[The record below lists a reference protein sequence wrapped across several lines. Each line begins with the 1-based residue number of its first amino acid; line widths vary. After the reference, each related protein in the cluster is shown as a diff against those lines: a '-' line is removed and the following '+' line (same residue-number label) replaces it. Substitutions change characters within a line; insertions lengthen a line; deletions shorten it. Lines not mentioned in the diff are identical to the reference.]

1 MSPRSRSF
9 LLAGLGGLLLF
20 AATPPAWFPGAEFLV
35 VAGLAVHFAI
45 AAAPA
50 RSLGASYL
58 LGCVYMATFSWSTHH
73 VLWFAYAA
81 IVLLGGGYFVLTS
94 AIVRMAPLAVRAPT
108 FALASAAGFWLRS
121 VMPEIYYPH
130 GQPAHC
136 LWQWP
141 ELLGAVTVGGEV
153 LLNALLALLAAVLV
167 EAWQSWR
174 TAQVAWRRAR
184 RQFVAAVGVIALATI
199 VGDVVHARCR
209 ASGADVVRLA
219 AIEPGLHPVREY
231 EGLSEKEFWA
241 TWRARFLERL
251 VQPTRELLAA
261 AAPPELV
268 LWPESSV
275 HEAVPAAELVGGASR
290 APASG
295 PILRTLAGL
304 LPASDAQLLLGAN
317 VKVGVDRMTPAA
329 LLLDLPTARIVGH
342 QEKRALVPG
351 GEFPPL
357 FALLPA
363 AAGQWIRDT
372 FADVMRM
379 VPDGVPGRELP
390 PLRTRRGV
398 PFGVL
403 LCYDNAFPGPAAA
416 QVAAGARFFVVLSNE
431 SWFQG
436 GDQLWQLVAMS
447 VLRARETATPM
458 LRCTQDGWTVA
469 IGGDGR
475 MLADLP
481 PMVGRQPSHRKLQF
495 DLPLG
500 TGAVLPMASLRA
512 GAGPFAFG
520 ACLLVFLHACVRWAK
535 LRAARTASR
544 AAATGVPGG
553 ERSGS

>member
-1 MSPRSRSF
+1 MNGSLRHAS
-9 LLAGLGGLLLF
+9 LAVGGSLLLS

-35 VAGLAVHFAI
+35 VLGLALHFAVATT
-45 AAAPA
+45 AARPLW
-50 RSLGASYL
+50 SSYL
-58 LGCVYMATFSWSTHH
+58 LGCVCMATFSWSTHH

-94 AIVRMAPLAVRAPT
+94 AVLRTAPSAWRAPV

-136 LWQWP
+136 WWQWP

-153 LLNALLALLAAVLV
+153 LLNALLALLAAALA
-167 EAWQSWR
+167 EAWASWR
-174 TAQVAWRRAR
+174 TAVVPWPRAR
-184 RQFVAAVGVIALATI
+184 NQLAGAAALFVVSTLVGEVVHRRNVAVGGELVRVAT
-199 VGDVVHARCR
+199 
-209 ASGADVVRLA
+209 
-219 AIEPGLHPVREY
+219 IEPGLHPVLEFA
-231 EGLSEKEFWA
+231 GLSEKSFTVE
-241 TWRARFLERL
+241 WRARFRERL
-251 VQPTRELLAA
+251 VEPTRALLADA
-261 AAPPELV
+261 VAPELV
-268 LWPESSV
+268 LWPESSIY
-275 HEAVPAAELVGGASR
+275 EAVPASELANGPATAR
-290 APASG
+290 A
-295 PILRTLAGL
+295 LRTLAGV
-304 LPASDAQLLLGAN
+304 LPASDTQLLLGAN
-317 VKVGVDRMTPAA
+317 VQLGDDRMTPAA
-329 LLLDLPTARIVGH
+329 FLVDLPKALIVGH

-363 AAGQWIRDT
+363 AAGRWIRDT
-372 FADVMRM
+372 FASVMRM

-416 QVAAGARFFVVLSNE
+416 QVAAGARFLTVLSNE

-436 GDQLWQLVAMS
+436 GDQLRQLVAMS
-447 VLRARETATPM
+447 VLRARETATP
-458 LRCTQDGWTVA
+458 LVRCTQDGWTVA

-475 MLADLP
+475 LLSELP
-481 PMVGRQPSHRKLQF
+481 PLVGRQPASRILRV

-500 TGAVLPMASLRA
+500 AGRELPMASLRA
-512 GAGPFAFG
+512 AAGPFA
-520 ACLLVFLHACVRWAK
+520 ALASLLVLLHGCWRWAK

>member
-1 MSPRSRSF
+1 MNGPLRQA
-9 LLAGLGGLLLF
+9 LLAVGGGMLLF
-20 AATPPAWFPGAEFLV
+20 AATPPAWFSGAEFLV
-35 VAGLAVHFAI
+35 VLGLAVHFVVATT
-45 AAAPA
+45 AARP
-50 RSLGASYL
+50 LWASYL

-94 AIVRMAPLAVRAPT
+94 VVLRAAPMPWRAPV

-136 LWQWP
+136 WWQWP

-153 LLNALLALLAAVLV
+153 LLNALIALLAAALA
-167 EAWQSWR
+167 EAWASWR
-174 TAQVAWRRAR
+174 TASVPWGRA
-184 RQFVAAVGVIALATI
+184 QKQLVAAASSLAVVTF
-199 VGDVVHARCR
+199 VGDVVHSRNLA
-209 ASGADVVRLA
+209 ASGEVVRIA
-219 AIEPGLHPVREY
+219 AIEPGLHPVLEFAA
-231 EGLSEKEFWA
+231 LSEKAFLAE
-241 TWRARFLERL
+241 WRARFRERL
-251 VQPTRELLAA
+251 VEPTRVLLADA
-261 AAPPELV
+261 AAPELV
-268 LWPESSV
+268 LWPESSIY
-275 HEAVPAAELVGGASR
+275 EAVPAAELATGR
-290 APASG
+290 A
-295 PILRTLAGL
+295 LRTLAGV

-317 VKVGVDRMTPAA
+317 VQLGGDRMTPAA
-329 LLLDLPTARIVGH
+329 FLVDLPKAQIVGH

-372 FADVMRM
+372 FASVMRM

-416 QVAAGARFFVVLSNE
+416 QVAAGARFLAVLSNE

-436 GDQLWQLVAMS
+436 GDQLRQLVAMS
-447 VLRARETATPM
+447 VLRARETATP
-458 LRCTQDGWTVA
+458 LVRCTQDGWSVA

-475 MLADLP
+475 LLAEVA
-481 PMVGRQPSHRKLQF
+481 PMVGRQPASRILRV

-500 TGAVLPMASLRA
+500 PGGELPMASLRA
-512 GAGPFAFG
+512 AAGPFA
-520 ACLLVFLHACVRWAK
+520 ALASLLVLLHGCWRWAK

>member
-1 MSPRSRSF
+1 MNRPLRHAA
-9 LLAGLGGLLLF
+9 LAIVGGMLLF

-35 VAGLAVHFAI
+35 VPGLALHFVVATT
-45 AAAPA
+45 ATRP
-50 RSLGASYL
+50 LWASYL

-94 AIVRMAPLAVRAPT
+94 AVLRAAPLTWRVPV

-136 LWQWP
+136 WWQWP
-141 ELLGAVTVGGEV
+141 ELLGVVTVGGEV
-153 LLNALLALLAAVLV
+153 LLNALLALLAAALA
-167 EAWQSWR
+167 EAWASWR
-174 TAQVAWRRAR
+174 TASVPWGRAR
-184 RQFVAAVGVIALATI
+184 NQLVAAVALLAGVTF
-199 VGDVVHARCR
+199 VGDVVHHRNH
-209 ASGADVVRLA
+209 ASGGEVVRIA
-219 AIEPGLHPVREY
+219 ALEPGLHPVLEFA
-231 EGLSEKEFWA
+231 GLSESAFLAE
-241 TWRARFLERL
+241 WRARFRERL
-251 VQPTRELLAA
+251 VEPTRGLLADA
-261 AAPPELV
+261 AAPELV
-268 LWPESSV
+268 LWPESSIY
-275 HEAVPAAELVGGASR
+275 EAVPAAELANGTAT
-290 APASG
+290 G
-295 PILRTLAGL
+295 PTLRTLVGV
-304 LPASDAQLLLGAN
+304 LPVSDAQLLLGAN
-317 VKVGVDRMTPAA
+317 VRLGGDRMTPAA
-329 LLLDLPTARIVGH
+329 FLVDLPKARIVGH

-372 FADVMRM
+372 FANVMRM

-416 QVAAGARFFVVLSNE
+416 QVAAGARFLAVLSNE

-436 GDQLWQLVAMS
+436 GDQLRQLVAMS
-447 VLRARETATPM
+447 VLRARETATP
-458 LRCTQDGWTVA
+458 LVRCTQDGWTVA

-475 MLADLP
+475 LLAELP
-481 PMVGRQPSHRKLQF
+481 PMVGRQPASRILRV

-500 TGAVLPMASLRA
+500 PGRELPMASLRA
-512 GAGPFAFG
+512 AAGPFVAVG
-520 ACLLVFLHACVRWAK
+520 SLLVLLHACWRWAK

>member
-1 MSPRSRSF
+1 MIARLQPA

-35 VAGLAVHFAI
+35 VFGLALHFVVAT
-45 AAAPA
+45 AARRP
-50 RSLGASYL
+50 LWASYL

-81 IVLLGGGYFVLTS
+81 IVLLGGGYFVLTC
-94 AIVRMAPLAVRAPT
+94 AVLRAAPLAWRAPV
-108 FALASAAGFWLRS
+108 FALASATGFWLRS

-136 LWQWP
+136 WWQWP

-153 LLNALLALLAAVLV
+153 LLNALLALLAAALA
-167 EAWQSWR
+167 EAWASWR
-174 TAQVAWRRAR
+174 TASVPWGRAR
-184 RQFVAAVGVIALATI
+184 AQLAIAAGLFTAVTI
-199 VGDVVHARCR
+199 GGDVVHRRGR
-209 ASGADVVRLA
+209 AAGDDVVRVA
-219 AIEPGLHPVREY
+219 AIEPGLHPVLEFA
-231 EGLSEKEFWA
+231 GLSAKAFPVE
-241 TWRARFLERL
+241 WRARFRERL
-251 VQPTRELLAA
+251 VEPTRALLAGA
-261 AAPPELV
+261 AAPELV
-268 LWPESSV
+268 LWPESSIY
-275 HEAVPAAELVGGASR
+275 EAVPAGELANAAAAGGA
-290 APASG
+290 
-295 PILRTLAGL
+295 LRTLADV

-317 VKVGVDRMTPAA
+317 VQLGDDRMTPAA
-329 LLLDLPTARIVGH
+329 FLVDLPKARILGH

-416 QVAAGARFFVVLSNE
+416 QVAAGARFLAVLSNE

-436 GDQLWQLVAMS
+436 GDQLRQLVAMS
-447 VLRARETATPM
+447 VLRARETATP
-458 LRCTQDGWTVA
+458 LVRCTQDGWTVA
-469 IGGDGR
+469 IDGDGR
-475 MLADLP
+475 LLAELP
-481 PMVGRQPSHRKLQF
+481 PLVGRQPASRILRV

-500 TGAVLPMASLRA
+500 PGGELPMASLRA
-512 GAGPFAFG
+512 GAGPFAAF
-520 ACLLVFLHACVRWAK
+520 ASLLVFLHGGLRWAK

-544 AAATGVPGG
+544 AAATGSPGG

>member
-1 MSPRSRSF
+1 MTMRSRQP
-9 LLAGLGGLLLF
+9 LLAIGGGLLLF
-20 AATPPAWFPGAEFLV
+20 AATPPAWFAGAEFLV
-35 VAGLAVHFAI
+35 VPGLALHFAV
-45 AAAPA
+45 ATTAVRP
-50 RSLGASYL
+50 LWASYL

-94 AIVRMAPLAVRAPT
+94 AVLRTAPLAWRAPV
-108 FALASAAGFWLRS
+108 FAVASAAGFWLRS

-136 LWQWP
+136 WWPWP
-141 ELLGAVTVGGEV
+141 ELLGAVTVGSEV
-153 LLNALLALLAAVLV
+153 LLNALLALLAAALA
-167 EAWQSWR
+167 EAWASWR
-174 TAQVAWRRAR
+174 TAVVPWRRAR
-184 RQFVAAVGVIALATI
+184 NQLVAAAALLAVVTF
-199 VGDVVHARCR
+199 VGDVVHRRCLTS
-209 ASGADVVRLA
+209 SGEVVRVA
-219 AIEPGLHPVREY
+219 AIEPGLHPVLEFA
-231 EGLSEKEFWA
+231 GLSEKAFLAE
-241 TWRARFLERL
+241 WRARFRERL
-251 VQPTRELLAA
+251 VEPTRQLLAA
-261 AAPPELV
+261 ASAPELV
-268 LWPESSV
+268 LWPESSIY
-275 HEAVPAAELVGGASR
+275 EAVPATELANGPATGR
-290 APASG
+290 A
-295 PILRTLAGL
+295 LRTLAGA
-304 LPASDAQLLLGAN
+304 LPASAAQVLLGAN
-317 VKVGVDRMTPAA
+317 VQLGDHRMTPAA
-329 LLLDLPTARIVGH
+329 FLVDLPSAQVVGH

-357 FALLPA
+357 FSLLPA

-372 FADVMRM
+372 FASVMRM

-416 QVAAGARFFVVLSNE
+416 QVAAGARFLAVLSNE

-447 VLRARETATPM
+447 VLRARETATP
-458 LRCTQDGWTVA
+458 LVRCTQDGWSVA
-469 IGGDGR
+469 IGADGR
-475 MLADLP
+475 LLAELP
-481 PMVGRQPSHRKLQF
+481 PVVGRQPASRILRV

-500 TGAVLPMASLRA
+500 PGREVPMASLRA
-512 GAGPFAFG
+512 AAGPLA
-520 ACLLVFLHACVRWAK
+520 ALASLLVLLHGCWRWAK